1 MCRMC
6 KGLLLTAA
14 ALLGLIGCGKE
25 NLLQPPKPKDEFRQP
40 PVDDARF
47 SNPPSYP
54 NKLLNQDTIH
64 KGEDDDDDSPAK
76 GAGGPRSPRNAGG
89 Y

>member
-14 ALLGLIGCGKE
+14 ALLGLIGCAKE
-25 NLLQPPKPKDEFRQP
+25 NLLQPPKPKDEYKTP
-40 PVDDARF
+40 PADDPRF

-54 NKLLNQDTIH
+54 NKLLNQDTIQ
-64 KGEDDDDDSPAK
+64 KSDDDDDPAPGK
-76 GAGGPRSPRNAGG
+76 GGHGGGG
-89 Y
+89 IH